1 MRDLVTRWE
10 DWRKLIGPQNSRHR
24 KLVLEQLKTQPAL
37 LYWGDRGSP
46 RRCIPTSR
54 GRARR
59 ASPASAC

>member
-37 LYWGDRGSP
+37 LYWGDSWFSTP
-46 RRCIPTSR
+46 LYPNL
-54 GRARR
+54 ARQSAA